1 MTARRHRLAQ
11 RRMALGFTQEDLAS
25 RLGVDPTT
33 VRRWENG
40 TAENGPKPWL
50 RPKLARHLQVSPEQL
65 ERLLIATEDTDP
77 SGGEAVDQDREAG
90 PSGVSPSL
98 DLDQLRRG
106 LHEVLTFG
114 GATSA
119 SLEDWE
125 LTVLRH

>member
-65 ERLLIATEDTDP
+65 EQLLAATEGTDP
-77 SGGEAVDQDREAG
+77 RGDDAADQASEVSSGASTPHELER
-90 PSGVSPSL
+90 
-98 DLDQLRRG
+98 LRQG

-119 SLEDWE
+119 S
-125 LTVLRH
+125 